1 MAAPVSQLLARTD
14 IWLGRQWQQDNPGT
28 GSGYAPLDDL
38 LAGKGWPQVGVVELI
53 GDCTGLGDLLL
64 PVLKAQQSSDRW
76 QLCLAPPGQPYAPA
90 WADAGIALERL
101 VWVDAECRKEQLW
114 TLEQALNS
122 GRCSLILAWLEKLSG
137 SEARRLQ
144 LAAQKGGCL
153 LFLHLPE
160 SVLAE
165 HHAVAL
171 RLGVVASQSG
181 CTLRLIKQRGGWPA
195 PDLPLPLPHRPVPHA
210 PATHRFQQGG
220 PAAEVTMPEAGVVQ
234 GPW

>member
-1 MAAPVSQLLARTD
+1 MNPDVSPLLARPD
-14 IWLGRQWQQDNPGT
+14 IWLGHQWQQDSPGV
-28 GSGYAPLDDL
+28 GSGYAPLDAL
-38 LAGKGWPQVGVVELI
+38 LAGKGWPKVGVVELI
-53 GDCTGLGDLLL
+53 GECAGLGDLLL
-64 PVLKAQQSSDRW
+64 PVLKTQQASDRW

-114 TLEQALNS
+114 ALDQALNS
-122 GRCSLILAWLEKLSG
+122 GRCSLVLAWLERLSG

-153 LFLHLPE
+153 LFLHLPKRA
-160 SVLAE
+160 LAE

-171 RLGVVASQSG
+171 RLGVAASQSG
-181 CTLRLIKQRGGWPA
+181 CTLRLIRQRGGWPA
-195 PDLPLPLPHRPVPHA
+195 PDLPLPLPNRPVPSVSALPGPDESASHTRV
-210 PATHRFQQGG
+210 PAD
-220 PAAEVTMPEAGVVQ
+220 VVQ